1 MTGPTTGPTT
11 GPARTTGT
19 TVSTARTTEAAG
31 TTTEATA
38 GTTDA
43 TGTTTEATA
52 GTTDATGTAEAADTT
67 EAAGTSHGLRC
78 ELLGPLRVLRD
89 GCAEIPLG
97 PPKQRAVLAVLL
109 LQEGRPLS
117 YDGLVEAVWGGAPPV
132 HVRNLVQKYVSGL
145 RRALGNG
152 PELSWTGAGYRLTG
166 VVADDLAERRRLVD
180 EAVAARD
187 AGEVRRAVELAR
199 RAEELW
205 RGEFAEGLQTPY
217 LAAER
222 LRWSEK
228 RLTVLEARM
237 AGEIELGRSFEN
249 VHELMRLVASH
260 PLRERLVELLMLA
273 LCRTGRPTDALTAYE
288 GARRRLAEAMGADPG
303 PALRSLH
310 TRILRQDPALL
321 PSPPVP
327 AA

>member
-1 MTGPTTGPTT
+1 MGQG
-11 GPARTTGT
+11 TTGT
-19 TVSTARTTEAAG
+19 TT
-31 TTTEATA
+31 
-38 GTTDA
+38 
-43 TGTTTEATA
+43 
-52 GTTDATGTAEAADTT
+52 
-67 EAAGTSHGLRC
+67 GTSHGSHGSHALRF
-78 ELLGPLRVLRD
+78 ELLGPLRALRD
-89 GCAEIPLG
+89 GEEVPLG
-97 PPKQRAVLAVLL
+97 PPKQRAILAVLL

-145 RRALGNG
+145 RRALGDG
-152 PELSWTGAGYRLTG
+152 PELSWTGSGYLLTG
-166 VVADDLAERRRLVD
+166 ARADDLRERRRLVD
-180 EAVAARD
+180 EALAARNAGD
-187 AGEVRRAVELAR
+187 LERAGERAR

-205 RGEFAEGLQTPY
+205 RGEFAEGLRAPY

-222 LRWSEK
+222 LRWTEK
-228 RLTVLEARM
+228 RLTVLEARL
-237 AGEIELGRSFEN
+237 AGAIELGRSFEY
-249 VHELMRLVASH
+249 VHELVRLVAAH

-288 GARRRLAEAMGADPG
+288 SARQRLAEALGADPG

-310 TRILRQDPALL
+310 ARILRQDPVLL